1 MGLSGSVKKLSAY
14 IGDADTY
21 DDKPMYEAML
31 EQARVQGCAGATV
44 LRGVA
49 GYGATSREE
58 EKHGMKM
65 SVDLPLVVQVV
76 DRADKVTALAE
87 VYSAMIGAGLVTIEN
102 VNVLVYR
109 GGDKSE
115 A

>member
-1 MGLSGSVKKLSAY
+1 MSLSGSVKKLSAY
-14 IGDADTY
+14 IGDADSY
-21 DDKPMYEAML
+21 EDKPMYEAML

-49 GYGATSREE
+49 GYGATSRKE

-76 DRADKVTALAE
+76 DRADKITALAE
-87 VYSAMIGAGLVTIEN
+87 VYSAMVGAGLITIEN

-109 GGDKSE
+109 GAGKQE
-115 A
+115 

>member
-1 MGLSGSVKKLSAY
+1 MSLSGSVKKLSAY

-21 DDKPMYEAML
+21 ADKPMY
-31 EQARVQGCAGATV
+31 
-44 LRGVA
+44 
-49 GYGATSREE
+49 E

-109 GGDKSE
+109 GSAE
-115 A
+115 E

>member
-21 DDKPMYEAML
+21 DNGPLYEAML
-31 EQARVQGCAGATV
+31 ERARVQGCAGATV

-49 GYGATSREE
+49 GYGATSRKV

-65 SVDLPLVVQVV
+65 SVDLPLVVQVIDRV
-76 DRADKVTALAE
+76 DKITALAE
-87 VYSAMIGAGLVTIEN
+87 VWAAMIGAGLITIEN

-109 GGDKSE
+109 STPE
-115 A
+115 S